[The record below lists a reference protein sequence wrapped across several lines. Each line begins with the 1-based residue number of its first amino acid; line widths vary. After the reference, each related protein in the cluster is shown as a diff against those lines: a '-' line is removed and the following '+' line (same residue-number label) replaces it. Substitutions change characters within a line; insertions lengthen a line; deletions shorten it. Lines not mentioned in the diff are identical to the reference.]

1 MRRIDKQTVLD
12 AYNTCGLKPIQG
24 ITKLDNSCCLVGAL
38 VLAKSPEQ
46 SKFVLNDVANSL
58 GYTTSYVAGLVDG
71 FDGEIRTRLFIDKAE
86 YALGIQDGQMAW
98 EVVRD
103 AV

>member
-24 ITKLDNSCCLVGAL
+24 ITKLDDSCCLIGAL
-38 VLAKSPEQ
+38 ILAKSPEQ
-46 SKFVLNDVANSL
+46 SEFMLNDTAKSL
-58 GYTTSYVAGLVDG
+58 GYTASYVAGLVDG
-71 FDGEIRTRLFIDKAE
+71 FDGEARTRLFVDKSE
-86 YALGIQDGQMAW
+86 YAVGIQDGQMAW
-98 EVVRD
+98 EAVRD